1 MKPRTRLSVALS
13 IVLLSLSTSWA
24 ATLPDR
30 SQTERQTIIVELAD
44 LPPLV
49 VAARESMREGREFV
63 RTAHER
69 AIFDRQ
75 DRFLERLRVRG
86 IDFTV
91 TEEAIQVP
99 LATVRK
105 PHRFGTLINAIGL
118 RVPAADVDVI
128 RRMAGVKHVTIDE
141 PVRLA
146 LDHSVQYIRGND
158 GPGNKTIFTQNGG
171 FFTRFDGSGQ
181 VIAVLDTGIEHSHPA
196 FDTTKTDGDFLS
208 RTGDLRPVRLAG
220 QPYLEGVNH
229 PKVVYFLSL
238 TATTNEDDVGHG
250 THGAADS
257 AGLKVRG
264 PGLDRIPGNGDDQII
279 EGVAPGALLM
289 NYKVCETV
297 FTCVGTI
304 NIITALEDAVSPT
317 DINGNPKPIAT
328 VINMSFGGSSGNPN
342 DASAVAASNAALA
355 GAVPVASA
363 GNAGPNENTHGSP
376 AAGRRVIGVAAT
388 NDPGA
393 LTNEVDVMPAN
404 TARYG
409 PLGASTGAQNDS
421 GVPKD
426 SANDRLIKAILMGGA
441 PDVTFPL
448 GQNYVYC
455 GFADTPDQVPDAVR
469 GRIAL
474 ASRGSTV
481 TAGGQGTGLFGNK
494 AAEAAAKGAV
504 ALLIF
509 NNVPGELEA
518 ATTQAAVIPVYGI
531 SQANGEY
538 LMSLGFQS
546 PTFDRNNSA
555 TWGTLSNSP
564 VRINL
569 TDPSTFSAATTGFS
583 SRGPLDNFRYVKP
596 DVTAPGQNIYAATIP
611 AGGVSTGGGS
621 MSDPSRYISVSGTSF
636 SGPHVAGT
644 AALVRQALLKSHGH
658 DPIGDLALRGG
669 LGTSTQQTQNGV
681 VTASMVRAAIENT
694 ATNLREIDGETIVSN
709 TDNRTL
715 IHEIGSGLVHVK
727 RAVDARAALGTND
740 ANGPGGPD
748 NALDPDFLPS
758 HSFGQNVVINT
769 GVAAQVSTISV
780 TLQNTSGI
788 GGGTYALSLLD
799 GGAFRGDVTNPIV
812 GTTGFSVALSTASV
826 SVGPAMGNQATFNV
840 TVTVDGRPAPVGLAI
855 DGADDNGAG
864 ATEFLW
870 WVVATPASGPALR
883 MPFFYRA
890 VAGGLVQHTAPFQNA
905 IQDDATPDQQAG
917 VDQDGNYKLSWT
929 FPPPPEEQP
938 CSYQVE
944 EATTFSTLFTDD
956 AEELLVGGSN
966 SKWAGDTPQW
976 VSNVRPLTTSLSYSV
991 LYTDELN
998 TTLTMQNALALPAS
1012 TKAVLIFDTFQDTEP
1027 DFDYASVE
1035 VAGTNGVFV
1044 PLAVYTGFFSG
1055 ERRIDLSGFSGQ
1067 SVKVR
1072 FRFTSDQLISAPA
1085 FLGWFIDNIRIE
1097 NANWTTVASNLAA
1110 LTYDVTGRTTGT
1122 YFYRI
1127 AGIFGTLC
1135 NELGSYSNI
1144 RSIQVENASPPTP
1157 VAPTA
1162 SFTMTPNP
1170 AVAGQPVAFDGSAST
1185 DNDDVGCTASTG
1197 PQHCIV
1203 SYFWSFGDGSTAT
1216 TSTPTTSHTYNFS
1229 GTYRVTLTVSD
1240 DDGQTASEEQLLQVS
1255 APPQTG
1261 EQSTS
1266 GGGSILISGAA
1277 ANFSFNVKRKV
1288 LESPSGNLDYDDKK
1302 GKVKVSS
1309 QSITSLEIVGNRARF
1324 SGTCTINKVS
1334 GHSFTVEVADNGESG
1349 VSDTFQITLDTGYT
1363 ASGTLSR
1370 GNIHV
1375 KQ

>member
-1 MKPRTRLSVALS
+1 MKHTIRVSTFLA
-13 IVLLSLSTSWA
+13 VLVLGLSTSRA
-24 ATLPDR
+24 ATVPEQ
-30 SQTERQTIIVELAD
+30 SQTAERQTIIVELAD
-44 LPPLV
+44 LPSTV
-49 VAARESMREGREFV
+49 VAARESTREGRQFD
-63 RTAHER
+63 RIGHER
-69 AIFDRQ
+69 VIFDRQ
-75 DRFLERLRVRG
+75 DRFLDRLRARG

-91 TEEAIQVP
+91 TEEAIHVP

-118 RVPAADVDVI
+118 NVPAADVDVI

-141 PVRLA
+141 PVRLD

-158 GPGNKTIFTQNGG
+158 GAGNKTIFTQNGG

-196 FDTTKTDGDFLS
+196 FDTTKTDADFLS
-208 RTGDLRPVRLAG
+208 RTGDPRPVRLAG
-220 QPYLEGVNH
+220 QPYVEGVNH

-250 THGAADS
+250 THGASDS

-264 PGLDRIPGNGDDQII
+264 PGLDRIPANGDDQII

-297 FTCVGTI
+297 FTCVGTV
-304 NIITALEDAVSPT
+304 NIVTALEDAVSPT

-363 GNAGPNENTHGSP
+363 GNSGPNENTHGSP

-426 SANDRLIKAILMGGA
+426 SVNDRLIKAILMGGA

-546 PTFDRNNSA
+546 PTFDRNTPA
-555 TWGTLSNSP
+555 TWGTLSKSP
-564 VRINL
+564 LRINL

-621 MSDPSRYISVSGTSF
+621 MSDPSRFISVSGTSF

-644 AALVRQALLKSHGH
+644 AALVREALLKSHGYS
-658 DPIGDLALRGG
+658 PIGDALLRGG
-669 LGTSTQQTQNGV
+669 LATSTQQTQNGV

-709 TDNRTL
+709 TDNRTF

-769 GVAAQVSTISV
+769 GIASQVSTIAV

-799 GGAFRGDVTNPIV
+799 GGAFRGDVTKPIV
-812 GTTGFSVALSTASV
+812 GTTGFSLALSTASV
-826 SVGPAMGNQATFNV
+826 SLGPAMGNQVPFNV
-840 TVTVDGRPAPVGLAI
+840 TVTVDGRPLVGLAI
-855 DGADDNGAG
+855 KGADDNGAG

-890 VAGGLVQHTAPFQNA
+890 VAEGLIQHAAPFQNA

-917 VDQDGNYKLSWT
+917 VDKDGNYKLSWT
-929 FPPPPEEQP
+929 FPPLPEEQP

-944 EATTFSTLFTDD
+944 EATTFATLFMDNAD
-956 AEELLVGGSN
+956 ELLVGGSN
-966 SKWAGDTPQW
+966 SKWAGGTQW

-991 LYTDELN
+991 VYTDELD
-998 TTLTMQNALALPAS
+998 TTLTMKNALALPAG
-1012 TKAVLIFDTFQDTEP
+1012 TKADLIFDTFQDTEL

-1055 ERRIDLSGFSGQ
+1055 ERRVDLSGFSGQ

-1072 FRFTSDQLISAPA
+1072 FRLTSDQLISAPL
-1085 FLGWFIDNIRIE
+1085 FLGWYIDNIRIE
-1097 NANWTTVASNLAA
+1097 NANWMTLTSNLAA

-1144 RSIQVENASPPTP
+1144 RSIQVENPPQPPPP

-1162 SFTMTPNP
+1162 SFTMGPNP
-1170 AVAGQPVAFDGSAST
+1170 AVAGTTVIFNGSASH
-1185 DNDDVGCTASTG
+1185 DNDESGC
-1197 PQHCIV
+1197 CITQ
-1203 SYFWSFGDGSTAT
+1203 YFWSFGDGSTQT
-1216 TSTPTTSHTYNFS
+1216 TTDPTTSHTYNFS
-1229 GTYRVTLTVSD
+1229 GTYRVLLTVTD
-1240 DDGQTASEEQLLQVS
+1240 DEGQVDDEAQFLTVT
-1255 APPQTG
+1255 APPLTG
-1261 EQSTS
+1261 EQRAN
-1266 GGGSILISGAA
+1266 GGGSILVSGTRAH
-1277 ANFSFNVKRKV
+1277 FSFEVKRKGP
-1288 LESPSGNLDYDDKK
+1288 LGAPEGKLAYDDRQN
-1302 GKVKVSS
+1302 KVKVASESISS
-1309 QSITSLEIVGNRARF
+1309 FEVVGNGAKF
-1324 SGTCTINKVS
+1324 SGPCTINKQS
-1334 GHSFTVEVADNGESG
+1334 SHSFTVEVFDQGEAG
-1349 VSDTFQITLDTGYT
+1349 TSDTFKITLDTGYT
-1363 ASGTLSR
+1363 ASGTLST
-1370 GNIHV
+1370 GNVQV
-1375 KQ
+1375 KP